1 MKLTNK
7 DYIPFYNKKNLYK
20 RSVNMIIEN
29 ILDGFE
35 KSNLGK
41 NGNLE

>member
-7 DYIPFYNKKNLYK
+7 DYIPFYNRKDLYK
-20 RSVNMIIEN
+20 RSVDMIIKK
-29 ILDGFE
+29 ILDNFE